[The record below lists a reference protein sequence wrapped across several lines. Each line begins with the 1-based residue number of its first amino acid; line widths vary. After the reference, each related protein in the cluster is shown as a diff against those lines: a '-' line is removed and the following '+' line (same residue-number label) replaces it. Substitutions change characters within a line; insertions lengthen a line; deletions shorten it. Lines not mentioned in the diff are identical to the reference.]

1 MQDWTLSNRE
11 RLLCYIIRTVP
22 RYEPFCNEMVKAV
35 NSSDPFIDDLRFKE
49 LIYMPSGFQ
58 RKQHFNVGDEVQYIF
73 YDGNTATLRKS
84 SIAQLSSE
92 STPGILMS
100 EGYKVPERY
109 VFPL

>member
-1 MQDWTLSNRE
+1 
-11 RLLCYIIRTVP
+11 
-22 RYEPFCNEMVKAV
+22 MVRAV
-35 NSSDPFIDDLRFKE
+35 GSSDPFMDDLRFKE
-49 LIYMPSGFQ
+49 FVYMPSGFQ
-58 RKQHFNVGDEVQYIF
+58 RKQYFNVGDEVQYIF